1 MRSGYMYRFFIVFL
15 LISAFFISCSKDD
28 KGQPTPDPIPDV
40 INGVITE
47 IDLTP
52 VDITTPGTGR
62 FFISANNTRYQVEF
76 SAVALAASNATLT
89 FDTDTIL
96 TDQSREYANLGI
108 DVISYNPVKENQ
120 IIMSFNDGRRVT
132 GVFDFN
138 TSFGGVF
145 GETLI
150 SQWRDPSDPSKP
162 NQKAKDDIINLVRR
176 YGDKDGPGPEISPQ
190 FLFATVS
197 RL

>member
-1 MRSGYMYRFFIVFL
+1 MYRFFIVFL

-176 YGDKDGPGPEISPQ
+176 YGDKDGPGPEIAPQ

-197 RL
+197 RV